1 MSCAATSSTSLRE
14 PLHKSVSSR
23 REGVS
28 PSHAPTGALCA
39 LLLRATFV
47 AFISTCAHAEELIP
61 LGAEWRYLDDGSD
74 QGTAWREPDFD
85 DSGWQ
90 SGPAELGFGEGDEA
104 TVITRGAITYY
115 FRHSFTADST
125 GAVALE
131 VNLRRDDGAIVYLNG
146 SEIVRSNMPAGVV
159 GYQTRAM
166 TASDDGN
173 VLHRYPVPVDS
184 LADGGNV
191 LAVEVHQTSTS
202 SSDVSFD
209 LSLVK
214 RVEGEDPSVVRG
226 PYLQMGTPSSMIV
239 RWRTD
244 GLTNTK
250 LSYGK
255 RVGSLNTTIE
265 SAELTSEHEVLITGL
280 DSSTRYFYEIGNADT
295 TFAGNDADHFFKT
308 SPRVGSWAPLRV
320 WVIGD
325 SGECSASQDGCVE
338 AAAVMNEYLDWAAD
352 NGERMADIVLMLGDN
367 AYVDATDDETTRG
380 LFEPF
385 AKVLRNHVLWPV
397 PGNHEFGASDS
408 PTQSGPYYEA
418 FTLPK
423 AAEAGGIASGTEA
436 YYSYDYGNV
445 HFIAIDSHDTNRDAP
460 NNPET
465 NICPG
470 DGSGGAMYNWLC
482 EDLAATTQDFIVSY
496 WHHPPYSKGSHDS
509 DDPNESTMRH
519 MRQRFVPMLEH
530 FGADLNLTGHSHS
543 YERSVLIDGHYGVS
557 ALYRRGVHGKDITR
571 GHPTTGGYRKD
582 EGPNQGSIY
591 SVVGSSS
598 KNQGG
603 LSRHP
608 IMVYWENIEGSV
620 VLDFEGNQMDAHF
633 IRNDGAVNDQYRL
646 TKNVAGSGD
655 DGDRGDHGDAVL
667 VATLLP
673 IGPPQIGTIDGPGD
687 VDYFRIDLA
696 GSATVQVDTAGQTD
710 TRGEL
715 LAGNGALIASD
726 DASGAKDNFRI
737 TEALEPGVY
746 YVAVSGGTGEYALS
760 AKLADIADQGGTA
773 ASSALL
779 TLYGDRQVQ
788 TIRPSALL
796 SSTGRI
802 DEAGTDLDVF
812 RIDVP
817 RDATDVTLRSAGDT
831 DTRARLLDGSLTEIA
846 ADEGGDGNF
855 RIEATLDAGPYYVE
869 VGGHEAGAYRV
880 LAWGS
885 EPDCDCAE
893 EAMAARDHG
902 DTAET
907 STLMSIGPPLTGAI
921 ADADDV
927 DVFRIDLAGRA
938 AVVFETAGPIDTV
951 GTLRDGA
958 GRGLAT
964 AATGGPAA
972 NFRISEELAPGPYY
986 LEVSGAPGS
995 YAVSAQLG
1003 GESDHGGTAALSTLL
1018 PLYSEDD
1025 VANVRQALLSTAAQ
1039 IDAAETDIDVF
1050 RLDIPKDMTDV
1061 TIRSVGSLD
1070 TYARLRDGSL
1080 LELAMDDGDAG
1091 FRIEATLKAGIY
1103 YVEVGGHEEGRYR
1116 VLAWGDSDGPC
1127 DCAVDE
1133 GDGRN

>member
-1 MSCAATSSTSLRE
+1 MSYIASTSLPRKRARGCS
-14 PLHKSVSSR
+14 LR
-23 REGVS
+23 
-28 PSHAPTGALCA
+28 A
-39 LLLRATFV
+39 LLLAATVV
-47 AFISTCAHAEELIP
+47 AFACTGAHAEDLIP

-74 QGTAWREPDFD
+74 QGTGWRESDFD
-85 DSGWQ
+85 DTGWA
-90 SGPAELGFGEGDEA
+90 SGPAELGFGDGDEA

-115 FRHSFTADST
+115 FRHAFTADRA
-125 GAVALE
+125 GIVALE
-131 VNLRRDDGAIVYLNG
+131 VNLRRDDGAVIYLNG
-146 SEIVRSNMPAGVV
+146 TEIVRSNMPSGTVDH
-159 GYQTRAM
+159 QTRASL
-166 TASDDGN
+166 ASDDGDF
-173 VLHRYPVPVDS
+173 LHEYLVPPDS

-191 LAVEVHQTSTS
+191 LAVEVHQTSS
-202 SSDVSFD
+202 GSSDVSFD
-209 LSLVK
+209 LRLETRS
-214 RVEGEDPSVVRG
+214 ETDDPSVVRG

-244 GLTNTK
+244 GLTDTK
-250 LSYGK
+250 LSYGR
-255 RVGSLNTTIE
+255 RVGNLNTTIE
-265 SAELTSEHEVLITGL
+265 SEELTSEHEVLITGL
-280 DSSTRYFYEIGNADT
+280 ERSTKYFYEIGNADT

-308 SPRVGSWAPLRV
+308 SPRVGSWEPLRV

-338 AAAVMNEYLDWAAD
+338 AAAVMNEYLDWTAR
-352 NGERMADIVLMLGDN
+352 NGERLADIVLMLGDN
-367 AYVDATDDETTRG
+367 AYPDATDDETTRG

-423 AAEAGGIASGTEA
+423 AGEAGGIASGTEA

-445 HFIAIDSHDTNRDAP
+445 HFVALDSHDTSRDAP
-460 NNPET
+460 RNPET

-509 DDPNESTMRH
+509 DSPSESTMRH

-557 ALYRRGVHGKDITR
+557 ALYRRDVHGKDITR
-571 GHPTTGGYRKD
+571 GRPDSGGYRKD
-582 EGPNQGSIY
+582 PGANQGSIY

-620 VLDFEGNQMDAHF
+620 VLDFAGDQMDAHF
-633 IRNDGAVNDQYRL
+633 IRNDGAVNDRYRL
-646 TKNVAGSGD
+646 IKNIEGSGG
-655 DGDRGDHGDAVL
+655 DGHEADHGEAVL
-667 VATLLP
+667 VATLLL
-673 IGPPQIGTIDGPGD
+673 IGPPQIGTIDGPDD

-696 GSATVQVDTAGQTD
+696 GSATLQVDTAGQTD

-715 LAGNGALIASD
+715 LTGDGALIASD
-726 DASGAKDNFRI
+726 DASGAKANFRI

-760 AKLADIADQGGTA
+760 AKLTDIADQGGTA

-779 TLYGDRQVQ
+779 TLYGDRQVK
-788 TIRPSALL
+788 TIKPSALL

-802 DEAGTDLDVF
+802 DAAGTDLDVF

-817 RDATDVTLRSAGDT
+817 RDGTDVTMRSAGNT
-831 DTRARLLDGSLTEIA
+831 DTHARLLDGSLSEVA
-846 ADEGGDGNF
+846 ADDGGDGNF
-855 RIEATLDAGPYYVE
+855 EIKTILDTGAYYLE
-869 VGGHEAGAYRV
+869 VGGHEAGDYRV

-885 EPDCDCAE
+885 DLDCDCAE
-893 EAMAARDHG
+893 PATVAKDHG

-921 ADADDV
+921 ADADDK
-927 DVFRIDLAGRA
+927 DVFRIDLAGNA
-938 AVVFETAGPIDTV
+938 TLVFETAGPTDTRGV
-951 GTLRDGA
+951 LRNGA
-958 GRGLAT
+958 LAEV
-964 AATGGPAA
+964 ASADDGGPAA
-972 NFRISEELAPGPYY
+972 NFRISEQLAPGVYY
-986 LEVSGAPGS
+986 LEVSGAAGN
-995 YAVSAQLG
+995 YAVSTQLG
-1003 GESDHGGTAALSTLL
+1003 GDSDHGDTASLSTLL
-1018 PLYSEDD
+1018 TLYSQND
-1025 VANVRQALLSTAAQ
+1025 VDNIKPSALLSTAAQ
-1039 IDAAETDIDVF
+1039 INAAGTDVDVF
-1050 RLDIPKDMTDV
+1050 RLDVPEDETNV
-1061 TIRSVGSLD
+1061 TIRSAGTLN
-1070 TYARLRDGSL
+1070 TYATLRDATL
-1080 LELAMDDGDAG
+1080 LELAMDDGAAG
-1091 FRIEATLKAGIY
+1091 FRIETTLDAGIY
-1103 YVEVGGHEEGRYR
+1103 YIDVGAHEPGRYR
-1116 VLAWGDSDGPC
+1116 VLAWGDSTES
-1127 DCAVDE
+1127 CACAEDE
-1133 GDGRN
+1133 RGDSD